1 MKITKPIKSQKK
13 SVSTKSVKQSKS
25 IINPKNILIA
35 MIALVVVLVLGSAL
49 TTQAANE
56 HSSNKKVCAEG
67 TDLEAGCF
75 SRVKINRGGTPITTV
90 STPVGYGPTQL
101 RTAYGV
107 NTPSTSLTTIA
118 IVDAYDH
125 PSIKAD
131 LDVYN
136 STYKLPFFPNCSS
149 TVTTSCFMK
158 VNQTGGTKYPKA
170 NAGWALEIAMDVE
183 VAHGICPTCKL
194 ILVEATSAS
203 YTNLAAAVDRARLL
217 GATVISNSY
226 GSNEFATETA
236 YDSTYNYPGI
246 AFLFSSGDNGYGAT
260 YPAASRYVTAVGGT
274 SLYLNSDN
282 TRQTESVWTG
292 AGSGCS
298 AYESKPAF
306 QKDTGCAN
314 RTVADVSAVADPN
327 TGAAVYDSVV
337 LQGQKGWFQVGGT
350 SLSAP
355 LVAGIYGL
363 AGNVPSSVYANSL
376 PYTAV
381 AGSLYDVASGTNGV
395 CGGNVYLC
403 SGVVGFD
410 GPSGLGSPIGLGAF

>member
-1 MKITKPIKSQKK
+1 
-13 SVSTKSVKQSKS
+13 
-25 IINPKNILIA
+25 
-35 MIALVVVLVLGSAL
+35 MIALVVFLVLVSAS
-49 TTQAANE
+49 TTQATNENAN
-56 HSSNKKVCAEG
+56 NKKVCTDG
-67 TDLEAGCF
+67 TELEAGCF
-75 SRVKINRGGTPITTV
+75 SRVKVNRGGAPVTTV
-90 STPVGYGPTQL
+90 NNPIGYGPTQL

-107 NTPSTSLTTIA
+107 DVAGSNLSTIA
-118 IVDAYDH
+118 IIDAYDH
-125 PSIKAD
+125 QSIKAD

-183 VAHGICPTCKL
+183 VAHGICPSCKL
-194 ILVEATSAS
+194 ILVEASSAS
-203 YTNLAAAVDRARLL
+203 YTNLLAAVDRARIL

-226 GSNEFATETA
+226 GSNEFSGETA
-236 YDSTYNYPGI
+236 YDSHYNYPGI
-246 AFLFSSGDNGYGAT
+246 AFLFSSGDNGYGVT
-260 YPAASRYVTAVGGT
+260 YPAASPYVTAVGGT

-282 TRQTESVWTG
+282 TRQTESVWAG

-298 AYESKPAF
+298 AYEAKPAF
-306 QKDTGCAN
+306 QKDLGCAR

-337 LQGQKGWFQVGGT
+337 LRGQKGWFQVGGT

-355 LVAGIYGL
+355 IVAGIYGL
-363 AGNVPSSVYANSL
+363 AGDIAPSVYANSI
-376 PYTAV
+376 PYTAPI
-381 AGSLYDVASGTNGV
+381 GSLYDVALGVNGV
-395 CGGNVYLC
+395 CSSVNVYLC
-403 SGVVGFD
+403 SGVVGYD